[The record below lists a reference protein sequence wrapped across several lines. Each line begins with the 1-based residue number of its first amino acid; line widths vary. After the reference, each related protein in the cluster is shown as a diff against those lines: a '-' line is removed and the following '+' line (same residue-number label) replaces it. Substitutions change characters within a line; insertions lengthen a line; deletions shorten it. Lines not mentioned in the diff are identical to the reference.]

1 MVPEAGGE
9 TKGVEGGELLMG
21 IGGEEGLQ
29 LGADLFL
36 VHAGPVDDE
45 WGMVVVVGE
54 VTGGIAGE
62 LEDGGTAHAP
72 MGDEQGPCG
81 AELGAGDGGCGT
93 LDNGAHEGAQ
103 RRVFDA
109 EGEEGRHRGLYFVAE
124 VGEPAEAGEGGLA
137 AGGEGDERLTQVIVK
152 VRGSVIV
159 MVDRGDGCGGANLD
173 AEAAGMV
180 EEAVDDDLRVLGCR
194 EDAMVGLHGEG
205 HAVALE
211 PGVGIVLGEAF

>member
-9 TKGVEGGELLMG
+9 TKGMEGGELLMG

-29 LGADLFL
+29 LGADLFF

-45 WGMVVVVGE
+45 WRVVVVVGE

-62 LEDGGTAHAP
+62 LEDGGTTHAP
-72 MGDEQGPCG
+72 MGDEQRPCG
-81 AELGAGDGGCGT
+81 AELSTGDGGGGA
-93 LDNGAHEGAQ
+93 LDDGAHEGAQ

-137 AGGEGDERLTQVIVK
+137 AGGEGDEVEALGRTLGNRNLK
-152 VRGSVIV
+152 GRCG
-159 MVDRGDGCGGANLD
+159 GDGGDGGG
-173 AEAAGMV
+173 EADVDGETAGMV
-180 EEAVDDDLRVLGCR
+180 EEAVDDDL
-194 EDAMVGLHGEG
+194 
-205 HAVALE
+205 
-211 PGVGIVLGEAF
+211 